1 TPVVIDVFDPTMTPT
16 MTADPMAELGHRLA
30 SVDVTH
36 QGGALSPL
44 PHWHIPCATRELVH
58 PAPQSRLDGAFALAG
73 QSSAREPVFSVV
85 ETLRAL

>member
-1 TPVVIDVFDPTMTPT
+1 MAVNDVFNPTLM
-16 MTADPMAELGHRLA
+16 ADLMAELGHRF
-30 SVDVTH
+30 SGVGITH
-36 QGGALSPL
+36 EGNALSPL